1 MSIFG
6 VIESYQ
12 INRNL
17 CFRTAPNYHFM
28 QLNKLNFLSHVQGWS
43 ISEANL
49 PCIWKK
55 LRPKE
60 LGGKTSWQ

>member
-6 VIESYQ
+6 AIESYQ

-17 CFRTAPNYHFM
+17 YFRTAPNYDFM
-28 QLNKLNFLSHVQGWS
+28 QLNKLNFFGHVQGSS
-43 ISEANL
+43 INEANL
-49 PCIWKK
+49 FTLYMKKK

-60 LGGKTSWQ
+60 LGGKTS

>member
-6 VIESYQ
+6 AIEFYQ

-17 CFRTAPNYHFM
+17 YFRTAPNYHFM
-28 QLNKLNFLSHVQGWS
+28 QLNKLNFFGHVQGSS

-49 PCIWKK
+49 PCI
-55 LRPKE
+55 
-60 LGGKTSWQ
+60 